1 MILNNNMRKILFV
14 CHGNIC
20 RSVMA
25 EYILK
30 SKTNDIYCESA
41 ATSLEEIGK
50 DIYPPAKATLD
61 AHNIK
66 YNRHHARQ
74 VTQSD
79 YDNFDE
85 IYVMDSNNMRNILR
99 LVEDKDNK
107 IKKLCDYDIEDP
119 WYTDRYELVY
129 KEICEGIDK
138 LL

>member
-1 MILNNNMRKILFV
+1 MRRILFV

-41 ATSLEEIGK
+41 ATSCEELNN
-50 DIYPPAKATLD
+50 DIYPPAKHCLD
-61 AHNIK
+61 MHGIK
-66 YNRHHARQ
+66 YSKHRARR
-74 VTQSD
+74 VTKQD

-85 IYVMDSNNMRNILR
+85 IYVMDSNNMRNISYIL
-99 LVEDKDNK
+99 DDPDHK

-119 WYTDRYELVY
+119 WWTDNFELVY
-129 KEICEGIDK
+129 KQINEGIER